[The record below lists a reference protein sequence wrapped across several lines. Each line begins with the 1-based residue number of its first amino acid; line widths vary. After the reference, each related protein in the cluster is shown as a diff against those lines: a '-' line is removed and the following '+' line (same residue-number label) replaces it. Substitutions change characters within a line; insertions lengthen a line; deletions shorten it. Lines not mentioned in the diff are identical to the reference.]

1 MNKQI
6 TVYVEFEKEN
16 VSDSKLTEIVEAVST
31 YDEYGEPDTLISEW
45 FLSPNKT
52 TCTLIGRYADS
63 RSFLY
68 HMDRFL
74 TGPHFKNINENI
86 RPMKLSIYGNA
97 SDDVIQFFSDSD
109 IFTPTFHT
117 YIGGFARDTIN

>member
-45 FLSPNKT
+45 FLSPNKS

-86 RPMKLSIYGNA
+86 QNKISKKILNESNYYKDLIIKLDKISIIEN
-97 SDDVIQFFSDSD
+97 FS
-109 IFTPTFHT
+109 
-117 YIGGFARDTIN
+117 NL

>member
-1 MNKQI
+1 
-6 TVYVEFEKEN
+6 
-16 VSDSKLTEIVEAVST
+16 VEAVST

-45 FLSPNKT
+45 FLSPNKS
-52 TCTLIGRYADS
+52 TCTLIGRYTDS

>member
-45 FLSPNKT
+45 FLSPNKS

-74 TGPHFKNINENI
+74 TGPYFKNINENI
-86 RPMKLSIYGNA
+86 RLMKLSIYGNA

-117 YIGGFARDTIN
+117 YISGFARDTIN

>member
-74 TGPHFKNINENI
+74 TGPYFRNINESI
-86 RPMKLSIYGNA
+86 RPGKLSIYGNA
-97 SDDVIQFFSDSD
+97 SGDVIQFFSDSD

-117 YIGGFARDTIN
+117 YIGGFARDIIN

>member
-16 VSDSKLTEIVEAVST
+16 VSDSELIEIVESVST

-74 TGPHFKNINENI
+74 TGPYFSNINENI
-86 RPMKLSIYGNA
+86 RPVKLSIYGNA
-97 SDDVIQFFSDSD
+97 SGDVIQFFSDSD

>member
-6 TVYVEFEKEN
+6 TVYVEFEKES
-16 VSDSKLTEIVEAVST
+16 VSDSELIEIVESVST

-74 TGPHFKNINENI
+74 TGTYFRNINENI
-86 RPMKLSIYGNA
+86 RPVKLSIYGNA
-97 SDDVIQFFSDSD
+97 SGDVIQFFSDSD

-117 YIGGFARDTIN
+117 YIGGFARDIIN